1 MSHHLLKAIALTV
14 LCALGS
20 VAVASEAEFDLDAR
34 FRAKLA
40 KEKLKQGALERKNN
54 QLLNNSTQAADCG
67 SQNIGN
73 INTSGRPGTAPREV
87 FVFAPDAINL
97 VTGSGC
103 K

>member
-20 VAVASEAEFDLDAR
+20 VAVASEADFELDAK

-40 KEKLKQGALERKNN
+40 KEKLKQGALERENN
-54 QLLNNSTQAADCG
+54 QLLNKSTKAANCG
-67 SQNIGN
+67 SQSIGN
-73 INTSGRPGTAPREV
+73 IDTNGRPGTAPREV
-87 FVFAPDAINL
+87 FVFAPDAVNL